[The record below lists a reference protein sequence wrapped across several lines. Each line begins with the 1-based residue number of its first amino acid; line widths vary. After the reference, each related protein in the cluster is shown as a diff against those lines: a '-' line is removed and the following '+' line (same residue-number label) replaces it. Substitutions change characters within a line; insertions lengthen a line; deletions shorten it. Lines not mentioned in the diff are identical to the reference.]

1 MLGSNQIP
9 VRYQKPLAWL
19 GALTCLLLVFLADY
33 RTGSVV
39 SMSGYYLIPI
49 GLAAWFLGKVP
60 AYTFAAVAAAGRFY
74 VSGYAPPVE
83 KTPMLG
89 LIGAV
94 SIVIILF
101 ATCHLI
107 LRQKGLT
114 GLSARNAQE
123 DFLTGAKVGQAF
135 REQSANELLRSERHG
150 HPVSLVYFDIDGFKA
165 INDGY
170 GHQAGDNLLKHL
182 GRAVGSTLRK
192 YDIFGRMGGDEF
204 AILLPETDQ
213 EEAKAI
219 VKRLQQ
225 DVEATVSRLVLP
237 ISLSIGVV
245 TTSGGSDASIDELL
259 NCADKLMYSVK
270 KSTKNAAA
278 YEAIL

>member
-1 MLGSNQIP
+1 MLDSNRIII
-9 VRYQKPLAWL
+9 RYRKPFAWL
-19 GALTCLLLVFLADY
+19 GALTSLFVVFLADY
-33 RTGSVV
+33 RAGSVV
-39 SMSGYYLIPI
+39 SMVGYYLIPI

-60 AYTFAAVAAAGRFY
+60 AYTLAGVSAVCRYY
-74 VSGYAPPVE
+74 VAWYAPPIE
-83 KTPMLG
+83 KTPLLG

-94 SIVIILF
+94 SILIVVF
-101 ATCHLI
+101 ATCYLI
-107 LRQKGLT
+107 LRQKAATLT
-114 GLSARNAQE
+114 LTRNSQE

-165 INDGY
+165 INDDC

-182 GRAVGSTLRK
+182 GRTVGSTLRK

-219 VKRLQQ
+219 VKRIQQ
-225 DVEATVSRLVLP
+225 DVETTVSRLALP

-270 KSTKNAAA
+270 KTTKNAAA
-278 YEAIL
+278 YESIL

>member
-1 MLGSNQIP
+1 MLDSNRIII
-9 VRYQKPLAWL
+9 RYRKPFAWL
-19 GALTCLLLVFLADY
+19 GALTSLFVVFLADY
-33 RTGSVV
+33 RAGSVV
-39 SMSGYYLIPI
+39 SMVGYYLIPI

-60 AYTFAAVAAAGRFY
+60 AYTLAGVSAVCRYY
-74 VSGYAPPVE
+74 VTWYAPPIE
-83 KTPMLG
+83 KTPLLG

-94 SIVIILF
+94 SILIVVF
-101 ATCHLI
+101 ATCYLI
-107 LRQKGLT
+107 LRQKTATLT
-114 GLSARNAQE
+114 LTRNSQE

-165 INDGY
+165 INDDC

-182 GRAVGSTLRK
+182 GRTVGSTLRK

-219 VKRLQQ
+219 VKRIQQ
-225 DVEATVSRLVLP
+225 DVETTVSRLALP

-270 KSTKNAAA
+270 KTTKNAAA
-278 YEAIL
+278 YESIL

>member
-1 MLGSNQIP
+1 MLDSNRIL
-9 VRYQKPLAWL
+9 VRYQKPFAWL
-19 GALTCLLLVFLADY
+19 GASASLFVVFLADY

-39 SMSGYYLIPI
+39 SMTGFYLIPI

-60 AYTFAAVAAAGRFY
+60 AYALAAVSTACRYY
-74 VSGYAPPVE
+74 VGWYVPPIE

-89 LIGAV
+89 LIGV
-94 SIVIILF
+94 ISILIILF
-101 ATCHLI
+101 TTCYLI
-107 LRQKGLT
+107 LRQKALMGLWM
-114 GLSARNAQE
+114 RNAQE
-123 DFLTGAKVGQAF
+123 DFLTGAKVGQTF

-182 GRAVGSTLRK
+182 GRTVGSTLRK

-219 VKRLQQ
+219 VKRIQQ
-225 DVEATVSRLVLP
+225 DVATTVSRLVLP